1 MQDDFAYML
10 EHFTTIFKAF
20 VLSGTP
26 SETFT
31 DRPVHLPSGVI
42 ETVFLT
48 SETPP
53 LDFRYHLPKLLELQY
68 IAHIVADEQQNQ

>member
-42 ETVFLT
+42 ET
-48 SETPP
+48 
-53 LDFRYHLPKLLELQY
+53 DYFRYHLPKLLELQY